1 MAFIRS
7 NISSVIPTSAIL
19 LISNASPRSAATY
32 KTLKFSILYKTP
44 KLRAAGKESYE
55 SKETEVRISQ
65 ESNTLSKQSVLQNED
80 DFLRKVSVAKDAEE
94 VLHIFE
100 EKFEGIGGGVISG
113 EDCAAIISAALAR
126 NNVDL
131 AFSILQAMR
140 CNLIQKTLE
149 RKLGEGNL
157 RDSSTQRWRWAQP
170 DVTTYTTLVRGL
182 AASLRV
188 SDAIQ
193 TIKDISRIGAPPG
206 NEVPFGKVVKCPNCM
221 IALAVVQP
229 QHGIQLVSCSKC
241 RYQYEL
247 MSGDIVSLESESIST
262 NISVMEKGMRFLQIM
277 KRTLPAAVHSI
288 MIRAPNGLA
297 RTHRF
302 ATDSADL
309 PVQEGER
316 ATVALA
322 APSNVGRNMGPLRL
336 SARTPGW
343 RPGEPM
349 SITNH
354 VTGLEF
360 RLLPAPPKSGSSA
373 SFEASF
379 IIPALALLA
388 GGDAATAFIDPTL
401 PKLIST
407 VAVSATVVG
416 AAVNALVLPQL
427 NKLPQR
433 MVDIVALRQQL
444 LSQYDLMQSR
454 LKELIQDAEEEVW
467 MLARMCHLENK
478 IEVVGESS
486 YSARRSRVK
495 HAQESLD
502 EALVAKLEL
511 IDSYAKVSCF
521 ESYIFFYTIAS
532 LIEIEVEMDV
542 DVFAA
547 ETATNTASIAEQI
560 ERLMELEDLEKQWQ
574 IQAEANDEIERLLR
588 SEPVLPDF

>member
-149 RKLGEGNL
+149 RKLGVGMFSVEGNL

-343 RPGEPM
+343 RPG
-349 SITNH
+349 
-354 VTGLEF
+354 
-360 RLLPAPPKSGSSA
+360 
-373 SFEASF
+373 
-379 IIPALALLA
+379 
-388 GGDAATAFIDPTL
+388 
-401 PKLIST
+401 
-407 VAVSATVVG
+407 

-427 NKLPQR
+427 NK
-433 MVDIVALRQQL
+433 
-444 LSQYDLMQSR
+444 
-454 LKELIQDAEEEVW
+454 VW

>member
-149 RKLGEGNL
+149 RKLGVGMFSVEGNL

-343 RPGEPM
+343 RPG
-349 SITNH
+349 
-354 VTGLEF
+354 
-360 RLLPAPPKSGSSA
+360 
-373 SFEASF
+373 
-379 IIPALALLA
+379 
-388 GGDAATAFIDPTL
+388 
-401 PKLIST
+401 
-407 VAVSATVVG
+407 

>member
-149 RKLGEGNL
+149 RKLGVGMFSVEGNL

-454 LKELIQDAEEEVW
+454 LKELIQDAEEE
-467 MLARMCHLENK
+467 
-478 IEVVGESS
+478 
-486 YSARRSRVK
+486 
-495 HAQESLD
+495 
-502 EALVAKLEL
+502 
-511 IDSYAKVSCF
+511 
-521 ESYIFFYTIAS
+521 IAS